1 MRELTAREIK
11 VAEQRRAIKR
21 FCQENAKVRKG
32 YSTEERLNR
41 LEHIVSNL
49 LETLNNN
56 IT

>member
-1 MRELTAREIK
+1 MKELTAREIK
-11 VAEQRRAIKR
+11 VAEQRRVIKR

-32 YSTEERLNR
+32 YSSEERLNR